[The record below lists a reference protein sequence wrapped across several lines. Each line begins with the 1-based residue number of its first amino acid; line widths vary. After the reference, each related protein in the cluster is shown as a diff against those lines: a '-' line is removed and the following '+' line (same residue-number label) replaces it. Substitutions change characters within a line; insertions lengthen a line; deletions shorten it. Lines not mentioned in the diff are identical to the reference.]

1 MAEARRPNRG
11 RAAPASAFVEGWR
24 RVLGAPALSA
34 GLLAAA
40 VLSALPFVEVLGG
53 SLRAPLLLL
62 RAPVSFPG
70 IAVDWADWVLGLPT
84 LRTFGEGLWTP
95 IGLTAF
101 GGYLLFWT
109 FLSGGVLDRLARG
122 RAVGAT
128 AFFAACGTHVLRFVR
143 LGLLV
148 GAAYWGLVVWLR
160 PLVPELVFLALLVAI
175 HVTTDFAKVRLVVED
190 RRSAIAAWFAAV
202 RFIRRRPLRLL
213 LLAAMHVALLTA
225 LMWFWPYGRPP
236 GAAPGGAA
244 ILLAVVALLA
254 PLWLRLAVIA
264 SEIAFF
270 QSDLAHAGYTA
281 APWPLWPDSPSAE
294 AMDNFLDQ
302 ARADASPVRDA

>member
-1 MAEARRPNRG
+1 VISPNSPRS
-11 RAAPASAFVEGWR
+11 AATKS
-24 RVLGAPALSA
+24 
-34 GLLAAA
+34 
-40 VLSALPFVEVLGG
+40 
-53 SLRAPLLLL
+53 
-62 RAPVSFPG
+62 
-70 IAVDWADWVLGLPT
+70 
-84 LRTFGEGLWTP
+84 
-95 IGLTAF
+95 
-101 GGYLLFWT
+101 
-109 FLSGGVLDRLARG
+109 
-122 RAVGAT
+122 
-128 AFFAACGTHVLRFVR
+128 
-143 LGLLV
+143 
-148 GAAYWGLVVWLR
+148 VVWLR